1 MALTDRQPTP
11 PPRAGQL
18 PLVQAQRE
26 DNPTPGRRRAVFLD
40 KDGTLVENVPYNAD
54 PTRLRFTPYALE
66 ALTLLS
72 AFDYTLVVVT
82 NQPGVAL
89 GRFDQRAL
97 NALEQGL
104 RELLAAAGV
113 TLAGFYACPHAPAAD
128 PNFACACRKPAPGL
142 LFAAAEALDI
152 DLARSWMVGDILDD
166 IEAGRRAGCRTLL
179 LDVGHET
186 EWRYAPQRV
195 PHARVRDLF
204 DAARLIV
211 ARDLDHTGQEELPCA
226 WTLGA

>member
-1 MALTDRQPTP
+1 MALIARPDADFP
-11 PPRAGQL
+11 PGGASGEQGAVNGRGS
-18 PLVQAQRE
+18 
-26 DNPTPGRRRAVFLD
+26 GRRPAVFLD
-40 KDGTLVENVPYNAD
+40 KDGTLVENLPYNVD
-54 PTRLRFTPYALE
+54 PARLRFTAHALE

-72 AFDYTLVVVT
+72 AFDYALVVVT

-97 NALEQGL
+97 GALEQGL
-104 RELLAAAGV
+104 KELLAASGIR
-113 TLAGFYACPHAPAAD
+113 LAGFYACPHAPATD
-128 PNFACACRKPAPGL
+128 PAFACPCRKPAPGL
-142 LFAAAEALDI
+142 LLAAAEALDI

-195 PHARVRDLF
+195 PHGRVRDLF
-204 DAARLIV
+204 DAARRIV
-211 ARDLDHTGQEELPCA
+211 ASDLEHPAEEDLQCA